1 MKELRSSLVELI
13 TSATYYDLHGL
24 QNWSTTSLESRFDG
38 RLNSIEA
45 SIEKYAKD
53 YTIKELK
60 KLRTTVEAKN
70 YGTDMWHLIDD
81 KMEELK

>member
-1 MKELRSSLVELI
+1 MKDLKTLLKALVKVQNSNKLTLEI
-13 TSATYYDLHGL
+13 TNT
-24 QNWSTTSLESRFDG
+24 
-38 RLNSIEA
+38 IEA

-53 YTIKELK
+53 HTIKELK
-60 KLRTTVEAKN
+60 KLKTTIEAKN

>member
-1 MKELRSSLVELI
+1 MKDLKNLLKALVKVQSSNKLTLEI
-13 TSATYYDLHGL
+13 TNT
-24 QNWSTTSLESRFDG
+24 
-38 RLNSIEA
+38 IET

-53 YTIKELK
+53 HTIKELK
-60 KLRTTVEAKN
+60 KLRKIIESKN